1 MIAQTKRATRANAT
15 PDGNS
20 PILLSRAKY
29 AKYSAN
35 NGVES
40 GDLQGN
46 CHIVP
51 VK

>member
-1 MIAQTKRATRANAT
+1 MIEQNKRATRADAT
-15 PDGNS
+15 PDRNS
-20 PILLSRAKY
+20 PILLSRAKH

-40 GDLQGN
+40 RDLQGN